1 MKQISMNGFTKLL
14 LLAGAGLGIYYIPTI
29 LALKSLNI
37 KLISAYPVAIKE
49 TRIDAV
55 VGVQLTN
62 NSNTNLR
69 IQSIKADVILNGLK
83 IAQFSQTEN
92 FTILPKLNQKFNV
105 YFTVDAEI
113 IGTEIFRQL
122 ILNNLQN
129 SVLQVKGSL
138 VANNKALPVDTYFTI
153 KDFTA

>member
-1 MKQISMNGFTKLL
+1 MNGFTKLL

-37 KLISAYPVAIKE
+37 KLVSVYPVAIKE

-55 VGVQLTN
+55 VGVMLTN
-62 NSNTNLR
+62 NSNTNLQL
-69 IQSIKADVILNGLK
+69 QSIKADVILNGKK
-83 IAQFSQTEN
+83 ITQFSQTEN

-105 YFTVDAEI
+105 YFTVDAEV

-138 VANNKALPVDTYFTI
+138 VANNKTLPVDTYFTI